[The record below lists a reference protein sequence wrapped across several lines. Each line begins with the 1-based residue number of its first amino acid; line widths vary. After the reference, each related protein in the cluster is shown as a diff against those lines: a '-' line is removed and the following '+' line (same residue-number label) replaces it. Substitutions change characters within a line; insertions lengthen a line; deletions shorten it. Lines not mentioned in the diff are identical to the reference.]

1 MVMAMD
7 VATTSGGGAF
17 TGSTLADKLSKLNAS
32 QQSIETL
39 SHWCIFHRKK
49 AKEVVETWGR
59 KFREAPREQRVPFLY
74 LANDILQ
81 NSRRKGLEFVNEFW
95 TVLPPLL
102 RAVVE
107 TGDEAVRNAA
117 FRLVDIWEERKVF
130 GSNVRNLREELL
142 GKGSHPSVQDVKPSA
157 LPPYY
162 VFEGGMLERI
172 ARSYQAVQD
181 NVAEED
187 AALANCNAAI
197 TRVES
202 LQKKA
207 ENSTGE
213 VQESIAE
220 ELLAQQVTMAQCI
233 EQLETCE
240 MSHAM
245 LVSNLRDAL
254 HEQEGK
260 LEQLRTHLQIA
271 QAQLEQAGSVQHHL
285 MTGSPSLA
293 DAIGAPSEGNSL
305 LRNERLYHHHE
316 KQPMRSKENGN
327 QVVISSQSTAISIV
341 AESNSQAERADNSS
355 VQTSA
360 ATMAAEVAAK
370 LAASSSSAAMLT
382 SVLSSLAAEEASG
395 GPHSPSYD
403 VGGGRSMEKRARLDG
418 RVDSLRS
425 PENSYAQHQM
435 LPPMSQYTGAPVMP
449 LPYAYQSSLPP
460 PPPLQSHMM
469 TGHRIPV
476 PPRPVPPGYGP
487 PPYQPFPPSR
497 TQFYNQPPLP
507 APPAPAPRQ

>member
-1 MVMAMD
+1 
-7 VATTSGGGAF
+7 
-17 TGSTLADKLSKLNAS
+17 L
-32 QQSIETL
+32 
-39 SHWCIFHRKK
+39 H
-49 AKEVVETWGR
+49 
-59 KFREAPREQRVPFLY
+59 
-74 LANDILQ
+74 
-81 NSRRKGLEFVNEFW
+81 
-95 TVLPPLL
+95 VL
-102 RAVVE
+102 
-107 TGDEAVRNAA
+107 
-117 FRLVDIWEERKVF
+117 
-130 GSNVRNLREELL
+130 
-142 GKGSHPSVQDVKPSA
+142 
-157 LPPYY
+157 
-162 VFEGGMLERI
+162 
-172 ARSYQAVQD
+172 
-181 NVAEED
+181 
-187 AALANCNAAI
+187 
-197 TRVES
+197 
-202 LQKKA
+202 
-207 ENSTGE
+207 
-213 VQESIAE
+213 
-220 ELLAQQVTMAQCI
+220 
-233 EQLETCE
+233 
-240 MSHAM
+240 
-245 LVSNLRDAL
+245 
-254 HEQEGK
+254 
-260 LEQLRTHLQIA
+260 LQIA

-305 LRNERLYHHHE
+305 LRNEALYHHQE
-316 KQPMRSKENGN
+316 KHPMRSKENGN

-403 VGGGRSMEKRARLDG
+403 VGGGRSMEKRPRLDG

-497 TQFYNQPPLP
+497 TQFYSQPPLP